1 MIRERLSAGKARAK
15 QLGRHVH
22 GRVPYGYRSD
32 RGRLEPDPD
41 TAPIVQRIFQEL
53 RDGSNPSRIA
63 RELNRSGIPAP
74 QGTEWRRSGVIVI
87 LRNVAYT
94 GERYGVKRAHPA
106 IPARVQRGAG
116 EPRSRSPPPSDKARE
131 RAIKATCAWEPGLA
145 AVERTQELR

>member
-106 IPARVQRGAG
+106 IISRRRFNEAQASLDRAARRPVTRPASGQSRRRVRG
-116 EPRSRSPPPSDKARE
+116 SPD
-131 RAIKATCAWEPGLA
+131 
-145 AVERTQELR
+145 